1 MKRKVSF
8 RHIADSAL
16 ASAEMVV
23 QRWLPNGRR
32 EGREWVAINPTRSD
46 GKKGSFKINLK
57 TGCWSDFATGSAGGD
72 IVSLAAYLHNLKQGE
87 AAIRV
92 AAMLGIDPYE

>member
-1 MKRKVSF
+1 MKRKISF
-8 RHIADSAL
+8 RKISDAAL
-16 ASAEMVV
+16 ANAESIVE
-23 QRWLPNGRR
+23 RWLPAGRR

-46 GKKGSFKINLK
+46 AKKGSFKINLR
-57 TGCWSDFATGSAGGD
+57 TGCWSDFATGAAGGD

-87 AAIRV
+87 AAVRI